1 MRKVAF
7 LTRSFDEFNQW
18 AIADKKVY
26 AKIVSLIKDV
36 QRDPFSGL
44 GKPEALKHELSGL
57 WSRRITKEHR
67 LVYSV
72 SDYDTKARTSG
83 NALQGRSWQRGK
95 KHLRS
100 FSTFCDH

>member
-18 AIADKKVY
+18 AVEDKKIY
-26 AKIVSLIKDV
+26 RKIVTLIKEI

-44 GKPEALKHELSGL
+44 GKPEALKHDLSGL

-72 SDYDTKARTSG
+72 SEEEIVIVSCKFHY
-83 NALQGRSWQRGK
+83 
-95 KHLRS
+95 
-100 FSTFCDH
+100 